1 MGILH
6 CTISDFGM
14 DSRGAVRL
22 DGVGLGARSTSG
34 RAADPAVAHDGA
46 GAVGL
51 GHGQAKLLLGSRS
64 LLHEKCAWPGAGT
77 GLPIMVHQCA
87 VPVPQTP
94 AGSAAINILVRATT
108 PDQPARGVGATVPRE
123 SISLETSTTRALGR
137 RGIPRLYGPVPR
149 DRIAYRVS
157 TIRYRLQI
165 NP

>member
-1 MGILH
+1 VGILH

-14 DSRGAVRL
+14 DSRGAARL
-22 DGVGLGARSTSG
+22 DGVGMGARITSS
-34 RAADPAVAHDGA
+34 RAAGSIAHDGA

-64 LLHEKCAWPGAGT
+64 LLHEKCARPGAGT

-94 AGSAAINILVRATT
+94 AGDAAINILVRATT
-108 PDQPARGVGATVPRE
+108 PDQPARGVGTTVRRK
-123 SISLETSTTRALGR
+123 SISLETSTTRAPGR
-137 RGIPRLYGPVPR
+137 RGSPRFYGPVPR

-157 TIRYRLQI
+157 TIRYRPQI